1 MDMGASVIARLK
13 NKAKETGKPFQLHL
27 QLFCQEEFLRR
38 LAASRYA
45 ENLVLKGGLFIYTLT
60 NFESRATVDI
70 DFLLRQF
77 PGTIEDIKRMVD
89 EIIATDSDNDFIT
102 FSSRGFET
110 ISPQRKY
117 TGVSFQLVGQI
128 KNTRTPFDV
137 DFGVGDVIVPN
148 SHRRAI
154 PVQLDGFDVPEVLT
168 YSLESTIAE
177 KFDALLQR
185 LELTSRMKDIYD
197 IYYLSSMFDFDG
209 RALQQA
215 VFETHQHGI
224 HHELVKILG
233 RLRYR
238 TSYGQNVLQHSIEV
252 SHIAGMMA
260 AELGADVQAAKRAGL
275 LHDIGKALDHEFEGT
290 HVALGVEYARKYR
303 EKEDIIHA
311 IQAHHGDVECKTLV
325 ACLVQ
330 AADAI
335 SAARPGARRENLE
348 NYIKRLEKLEEIT
361 GTYPGVE
368 KSYAIQAGREVRVM
382 VKPEQVSED
391 QMVILARELA
401 KRIENELEYPGQIKV
416 HVLRETKVV
425 EYAK

>member
-13 NKAKETGKPFQLHL
+13 NKSKETGKPFQLHL

-89 EIIATDSDNDFIT
+89 EIIAVDSGNDFIT

-110 ISPQRKY
+110 ILPQRKY

-148 SHRRAI
+148 SHKRTI

-197 IYYLSSMFDFDG
+197 IYYLSSMFNFDG

-215 VFETHQHGI
+215 VFETLQNRGTAYERDSFDRVI
-224 HHELVKILG
+224 ALAENKDIQVRWRQYLRRLKMPELALDDVM
-233 RLRYR
+233 
-238 TSYGQNVLQHSIEV
+238 HSIDRYLRPVWNAIINE
-252 SHIAGMMA
+252 S
-260 AELGADVQAAKRAGL
+260 ELTLTWQSQSGAWNN
-275 LHDIGKALDHEFEGT
+275 GK
-290 HVALGVEYARKYR
+290 
-303 EKEDIIHA
+303 
-311 IQAHHGDVECKTLV
+311 
-325 ACLVQ
+325 
-330 AADAI
+330 
-335 SAARPGARRENLE
+335 
-348 NYIKRLEKLEEIT
+348 
-361 GTYPGVE
+361 
-368 KSYAIQAGREVRVM
+368 
-382 VKPEQVSED
+382 
-391 QMVILARELA
+391 
-401 KRIENELEYPGQIKV
+401 
-416 HVLRETKVV
+416 
-425 EYAK
+425 

>member
-13 NKAKETGKPFQLHL
+13 NKSKETGKPFQLHL

-77 PGTIEDIKRMVD
+77 PGTVDDIKRMVD
-89 EIIATDSDNDFIT
+89 EIIATDSGNDFIT
-102 FSSRGFET
+102 FTSRGFET

-215 VFETHQHGI
+215 VFETLQNRGTAYERDSFDRVI
-224 HHELVKILG
+224 ALADNKDIQIRWRQYLRRLKMPELVLEE
-233 RLRYR
+233 
-238 TSYGQNVLQHSIEV
+238 VMHSI
-252 SHIAGMMA
+252 
-260 AELGADVQAAKRAGL
+260 DVFLRP
-275 LHDIGKALDHEFEGT
+275 
-290 HVALGVEYARKYR
+290 VW
-303 EKEDIIHA
+303 
-311 IQAHHGDVECKTLV
+311 
-325 ACLVQ
+325 
-330 AADAI
+330 DAI
-335 SAARPGARRENLE
+335 S
-348 NYIKRLEKLEEIT
+348 
-361 GTYPGVE
+361 
-368 KSYAIQAGREVRVM
+368 
-382 VKPEQVSED
+382 
-391 QMVILARELA
+391 
-401 KRIENELEYPGQIKV
+401 NELELLHTWQSQSG
-416 HVLRETKVV
+416 LWSNSR
-425 EYAK
+425 

>member
-38 LAASRYA
+38 LASSRYA

-89 EIIATDSDNDFIT
+89 EIIAVDSGNDFIT

-137 DFGVGDVIVPN
+137 DFGVGDVIVP
-148 SHRRAI
+148 SSQKRTI
-154 PVQLDGFDVPEVLT
+154 PVQLDGFGVPEILT

-215 VFETHQHGI
+215 VFETLQNRG
-224 HHELVKILG
+224 
-233 RLRYR
+233 
-238 TSYGQNVLQHSIEV
+238 TSYEKDSFDRVIALSVNKEIQTRWRQYLRRLKMPELQ
-252 SHIAGMMA
+252 
-260 AELGADVQAAKRAGL
+260 LDDVMERVDCFL
-275 LHDIGKALDHEFEGT
+275 RPVWE
-290 HVALGVEYARKYR
+290 
-303 EKEDIIHA
+303 A
-311 IQAHHGDVECKTLV
+311 IL
-325 ACLVQ
+325 
-330 AADAI
+330 
-335 SAARPGARRENLE
+335 
-348 NYIKRLEKLEEIT
+348 
-361 GTYPGVE
+361 
-368 KSYAIQAGREVRVM
+368 
-382 VKPEQVSED
+382 SE
-391 QMVILARELA
+391 RELLGQWESQTAVWDIA
-401 KRIENELEYPGQIKV
+401 KTN
-416 HVLRETKVV
+416 
-425 EYAK
+425 

>member
-13 NKAKETGKPFQLHL
+13 NKSKETGKPFQLHL

-89 EIIATDSDNDFIT
+89 EIIAVDSGNEFIT

-148 SHRRAI
+148 SHKRTI

-197 IYYLSSMFDFDG
+197 IYYLSSMFNFDG

-215 VFETHQHGI
+215 VFETLQNRGTAYERDSFDRVI
-224 HHELVKILG
+224 ALAENKDIQVRWRQYLRRLKMPELALDDVM
-233 RLRYR
+233 
-238 TSYGQNVLQHSIEV
+238 HSIDRYLRPVWNAIINE
-252 SHIAGMMA
+252 S
-260 AELGADVQAAKRAGL
+260 ELTLTWQSQSGAWNN
-275 LHDIGKALDHEFEGT
+275 GK
-290 HVALGVEYARKYR
+290 
-303 EKEDIIHA
+303 
-311 IQAHHGDVECKTLV
+311 
-325 ACLVQ
+325 
-330 AADAI
+330 
-335 SAARPGARRENLE
+335 
-348 NYIKRLEKLEEIT
+348 
-361 GTYPGVE
+361 
-368 KSYAIQAGREVRVM
+368 
-382 VKPEQVSED
+382 
-391 QMVILARELA
+391 
-401 KRIENELEYPGQIKV
+401 
-416 HVLRETKVV
+416 
-425 EYAK
+425 

>member
-89 EIIATDSDNDFIT
+89 EIIAVDSGNDFIA

-110 ISPQRKY
+110 ISPQWKY

-148 SHRRAI
+148 SHKRTI
-154 PVQLDGFDVPEVLT
+154 PVQLDGFEVPEVLT

-215 VFETHQHGI
+215 VFETLQNRGTAYERDSFDRVI
-224 HHELVKILG
+224 ALAENKDIQVRWRQYLRRLKMPELALDDVM
-233 RLRYR
+233 
-238 TSYGQNVLQHSIEV
+238 HSIDRYLHPVWNAIINE
-252 SHIAGMMA
+252 S
-260 AELGADVQAAKRAGL
+260 ELTLTWQSQSGAWKN
-275 LHDIGKALDHEFEGT
+275 GK
-290 HVALGVEYARKYR
+290 
-303 EKEDIIHA
+303 
-311 IQAHHGDVECKTLV
+311 
-325 ACLVQ
+325 
-330 AADAI
+330 
-335 SAARPGARRENLE
+335 
-348 NYIKRLEKLEEIT
+348 
-361 GTYPGVE
+361 
-368 KSYAIQAGREVRVM
+368 
-382 VKPEQVSED
+382 
-391 QMVILARELA
+391 
-401 KRIENELEYPGQIKV
+401 
-416 HVLRETKVV
+416 
-425 EYAK
+425 

>member
-77 PGTIEDIKRMVD
+77 HGTVEDIKRMVD
-89 EIIATDSDNDFIT
+89 EIIAVDSGNDFIT
-102 FSSRGFET
+102 FTSRGFET

-117 TGVSFQLVGQI
+117 KGVSFQLVGHI

-137 DFGVGDVIVPN
+137 DFGVGDVIVPT
-148 SHRRAI
+148 SHKRLI

-177 KFDALLQR
+177 KYDALIQR

-209 RALQQA
+209 CALQQA
-215 VFETHQHGI
+215 VYET
-224 HHELVKILG
+224 L
-233 RLRYR
+233 
-238 TSYGQNVLQHSIEV
+238 QN
-252 SHIAGMMA
+252 
-260 AELGADVQAAKRAGL
+260 R
-275 LHDIGKALDHEFEGT
+275 GT
-290 HVALGVEYARKYR
+290 AYEKDSFDRVVALAENKDIQIRWRQYLRRLKMDDLAL
-303 EKEDIIHA
+303 ED
-311 IQAHHGDVECKTLV
+311 VV
-325 ACLVQ
+325 ASLDRFLRPVW
-330 AADAI
+330 DAI
-335 SAARPGARRENLE
+335 VREEELFDTWSSAVSQW
-348 NYIKRLEKLEEIT
+348 IDHHTT
-361 GTYPGVE
+361 GG
-368 KSYAIQAGREVRVM
+368 
-382 VKPEQVSED
+382 
-391 QMVILARELA
+391 
-401 KRIENELEYPGQIKV
+401 N
-416 HVLRETKVV
+416 
-425 EYAK
+425 

>member
-77 PGTIEDIKRMVD
+77 PGTVDDIKRMVD
-89 EIIATDSDNDFIT
+89 EIIATDSGNDFIT
-102 FSSRGFET
+102 FTSRGFET

-215 VFETHQHGI
+215 VFETLQNRGTAYERDSFDRVI
-224 HHELVKILG
+224 ALADNKDIQIRWRQYLRRLKMPELVLEE
-233 RLRYR
+233 
-238 TSYGQNVLQHSIEV
+238 VMHSI
-252 SHIAGMMA
+252 
-260 AELGADVQAAKRAGL
+260 DVFLRP
-275 LHDIGKALDHEFEGT
+275 
-290 HVALGVEYARKYR
+290 VW
-303 EKEDIIHA
+303 
-311 IQAHHGDVECKTLV
+311 
-325 ACLVQ
+325 
-330 AADAI
+330 DAI
-335 SAARPGARRENLE
+335 S
-348 NYIKRLEKLEEIT
+348 
-361 GTYPGVE
+361 
-368 KSYAIQAGREVRVM
+368 
-382 VKPEQVSED
+382 
-391 QMVILARELA
+391 
-401 KRIENELEYPGQIKV
+401 NELELLHTWQSQSG
-416 HVLRETKVV
+416 LWSNSR
-425 EYAK
+425 

>member
-185 LELTSRMKDIYD
+185 LELTSRMKDILPSCWERQRKLQP
-197 IYYLSSMFDFDG
+197 LS
-209 RALQQA
+209 RAKARSRESKLMHLPKLWKA
-215 VFETHQHGI
+215 SRVSCV
-224 HHELVKILG
+224 EL
-233 RLRYR
+233 
-238 TSYGQNVLQHSIEV
+238 
-252 SHIAGMMA
+252 
-260 AELGADVQAAKRAGL
+260 
-275 LHDIGKALDHEFEGT
+275 
-290 HVALGVEYARKYR
+290 
-303 EKEDIIHA
+303 
-311 IQAHHGDVECKTLV
+311 
-325 ACLVQ
+325 
-330 AADAI
+330 I
-335 SAARPGARRENLE
+335 SR
-348 NYIKRLEKLEEIT
+348 
-361 GTYPGVE
+361 
-368 KSYAIQAGREVRVM
+368 
-382 VKPEQVSED
+382 
-391 QMVILARELA
+391 
-401 KRIENELEYPGQIKV
+401 
-416 HVLRETKVV
+416 
-425 EYAK
+425 

>member
-89 EIIATDSDNDFIT
+89 EIIAVDSGNGFIT

-117 TGVSFQLVGQI
+117 KGVSFQLVGQI

-137 DFGVGDVIVPN
+137 DFGVGDVIVPT
-148 SHRRAI
+148 SQKRTI
-154 PVQLDGFDVPEVLT
+154 PVQLTGFDVPEVLT

-215 VFETHQHGI
+215 VFETLQNRGTAYEKDSFDRVI
-224 HHELVKILG
+224 ALADNKDIQVRWRQYLRRLRMSELVLVDVMSNIDG
-233 RLRYR
+233 FLRP
-238 TSYGQNVLQHSIEV
+238 VW
-252 SHIAGMMA
+252 
-260 AELGADVQAAKRAGL
+260 
-275 LHDIGKALDHEFEGT
+275 
-290 HVALGVEYARKYR
+290 
-303 EKEDIIHA
+303 
-311 IQAHHGDVECKTLV
+311 
-325 ACLVQ
+325 
-330 AADAI
+330 DAI
-335 SAARPGARRENLE
+335 VN
-348 NYIKRLEKLEEIT
+348 
-361 GTYPGVE
+361 
-368 KSYAIQAGREVRVM
+368 
-382 VKPEQVSED
+382 
-391 QMVILARELA
+391 
-401 KRIENELEYPGQIKV
+401 ENELLSDWKCRKTCWIDHIP
-416 HVLRETKVV
+416 LNFRSLL
-425 EYAK
+425 

>member
-1 MDMGASVIARLK
+1 MDMGASVIVRLK

-38 LAASRYA
+38 LSASRYA

-77 PGTIEDIKRMVD
+77 PGTVEDIKRMVD
-89 EIIATDSDNDFIT
+89 EIIAVDSGNDFIT

-128 KNTRTPFDV
+128 KNTCTPFDV

-148 SHRRAI
+148 SHKRTI
-154 PVQLDGFDVPEVLT
+154 PVQLDGFEVPKVLT

-215 VFETHQHGI
+215 VFETLQNRGTAYERDSFDRVI
-224 HHELVKILG
+224 ALADNKDIQVRWRQYLRRLKMSEL
-233 RLRYR
+233 
-238 TSYGQNVLQHSIEV
+238 
-252 SHIAGMMA
+252 
-260 AELGADVQAAKRAGL
+260 
-275 LHDIGKALDHEFEGT
+275 ALDDVMNSIDAFLRPVWNAIIDEQELFLGWKHE
-290 HVALGVEYARKYR
+290 
-303 EKEDIIHA
+303 
-311 IQAHHGDVECKTLV
+311 
-325 ACLVQ
+325 
-330 AADAI
+330 
-335 SAARPGARRENLE
+335 SAAW
-348 NYIKRLEKLEEIT
+348 
-361 GTYPGVE
+361 
-368 KSYAIQAGREVRVM
+368 
-382 VKPEQVSED
+382 SE
-391 QMVILARELA
+391 
-401 KRIENELEYPGQIKV
+401 PKV
-416 HVLRETKVV
+416 D
-425 EYAK
+425 